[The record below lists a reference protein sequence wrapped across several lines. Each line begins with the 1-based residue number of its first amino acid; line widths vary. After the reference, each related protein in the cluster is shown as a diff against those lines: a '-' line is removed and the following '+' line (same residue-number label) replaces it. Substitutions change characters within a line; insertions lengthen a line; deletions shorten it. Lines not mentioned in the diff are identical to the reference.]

1 MSRKRTSPQNR
12 RAFAP
17 RRRVQIVVAV
27 TVVVSLFAAWTLL
40 AYSGALD
47 SVFRQKGD
55 KKGAVS
61 IASFNSNSPSKEY
74 IYAGGRLIA
83 TEEPTATSPAATPPT
98 GLAATAETA
107 GQVHLTWNWSAAQG
121 ETLDHFVV
129 ERRLTI
135 NDASPTLL
143 TPSPPTATSFDDVL
157 SFGTVSP
164 TGVVSGSVITY
175 LYRVRAVNTASSTSD
190 PSNVDLITTI
200 NYSQDQIQQFTTV
213 VKKQDLAELRVAVN
227 AVRVAA
233 ALPQFTAWTD
243 PDLSQPS
250 ITIKTENIAELRGKL
265 DEALSVINPPTQ
277 PPYTDSTL
285 QKQITVIR
293 KAHFNDLR
301 KRVRHRST

>member
-1 MSRKRTSPQNR
+1 MSKKKPSRQKCADFSR
-12 RAFAP
+12 RERHIVIVA
-17 RRRVQIVVAV
+17 VVAL
-27 TVVVSLFAAWTLL
+27 SLFASWTLL

-47 SVFRQKGD
+47 PVFKLNANRAGT
-55 KKGAVS
+55 VS
-61 IASFNSNSPSKEY
+61 IQTFNSNAPSKEY
-74 IYAGGRLIA
+74 IYAGGRLVA
-83 TEEPTATSPAATPPT
+83 TEEPTATSTAATAPS
-98 GLAATAETA
+98 GLAATADTS
-107 GQVHLTWNWSAAQG
+107 GQVHLTWSWSPAQG

-135 NDASPTLL
+135 NDASSTLL

-175 LYRVRAVNTASSTSD
+175 LYRVRAVNTASSTSG

-200 NYSQDQIQQFTTV
+200 SYSQDHIQQFTTV

-250 ITIKTENIAELRGKL
+250 ITIKTENIVELRGKI
-265 DEALSVINPPTQ
+265 DEALGFINPPTQ
-277 PPYTDSTL
+277 PDYTDLTL
-285 QKQITVIR
+285 QKQITAIK

-301 KRVRHRST
+301 KRVRHRTT